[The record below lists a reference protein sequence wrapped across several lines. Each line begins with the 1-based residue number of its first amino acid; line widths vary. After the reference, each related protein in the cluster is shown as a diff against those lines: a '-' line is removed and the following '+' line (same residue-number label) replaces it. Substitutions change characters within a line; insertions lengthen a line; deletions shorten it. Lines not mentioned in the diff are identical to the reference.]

1 MAGLVVTIDG
11 PAASGKSTAARLLA
25 ERLGVSFLDTGAM
38 YRAVTLAAMR
48 AGIDMENEQALLG
61 LLNSSEFEFTVRQGR
76 MVVSLDGADVSME
89 IREPLVTANARH
101 IAGATKVRERLV
113 QMQRQFAAL
122 QDGVVTEGRDQGT
135 VAFADADVKF
145 FLVADAAERARRR
158 QKELQANRCRSNL
171 AEIQKAI
178 EDRDRSDENR
188 QVSPLRAADDAI
200 IVDTT
205 NLSIE
210 EVVEKLVNCVKAKCS
225 NKN

>member
-38 YRAVTLAAMR
+38 YRVVTLAAMR
-48 AGIDMENEQALLG
+48 AGIDMEDEQALLG
-61 LLNSSEFEFTVRQGR
+61 VLNSSKFEFTIRQGR
-76 MVVSLDGADVSME
+76 MVVSLDGSDVSRQ
-89 IREPLVTANARH
+89 IREPLVTASARH
-101 IAGATKVRERLV
+101 IAGAGKVRERLV
-113 QMQRQFAAL
+113 RMQREFAAL

-158 QKELQANRCRSNL
+158 QTELQANRCRSSL

-188 QVSPLRAADDAI
+188 QAGPLRAADDAI

-205 NLSIE
+205 DLSIE

-225 NKN
+225 NKD